1 MGSLRWW
8 RWQDLGRPLK
18 GDCKCGVCVL
28 QVVGLEESG
37 CSTLRDPRDYITS
50 SGYWTL
56 RFRFGVSPS
65 EFSFLMWSLFAMY
78 QFHCFEMRMYVFR
91 HYMLE
96 EHSFIFFILYQLIVD
111 IELLKCWIC

>member
-1 MGSLRWW
+1 MAV
-8 RWQDLGRPLK
+8 QVLGIP
-18 GDCKCGVCVL
+18 G
-28 QVVGLEESG
+28 
-37 CSTLRDPRDYITS
+37 DYIIS
-50 SGYWTL
+50 PGYWTL

-96 EHSFIFFILYQLIVD
+96 EHSFIFFYFISAHS
-111 IELLKCWIC
+111 